1 MRLLNDTHVPLWAVG
16 ASERPSDEGR
26 EAPSTACHE
35 AAIGTASLWEIAIK
49 VSRGRLDLATDWQA
63 TIERS
68 RKHMGAR
75 WLAIEPAHCGRVAT
89 LSWHHRD
96 PFDRMLIAQA
106 LCENMILIS
115 KDSVLAEYP
124 VEVLW

>member
-1 MRLLNDTHVPLWAVG
+1 MRLLIDTHVMLWAVG
-16 ASERPSDEGR
+16 APERLSDAAR
-26 EAPSTACHE
+26 EALSTAGHE
-35 AAIGTASLWEIAIK
+35 VAIGTASLWEIAIK
-49 VSRGRLDLATDWQA
+49 VSRGRLELATDWQA
-63 TIERS
+63 AIERG

-75 WLAIEPAHCGRVAT
+75 WLAIEPAHCVRVAT
-89 LSWHHRD
+89 LAWHHRD

-115 KDSVLAEYP
+115 KDSTFAEYP